1 LTNKSLCI
9 DAVLFDFDGT
19 LTKPGALDFFLLK
32 QTLGC
37 PPDSP
42 VLEFIENRP
51 TAGQRAEALALTERF
66 ESIAAANSEPNE
78 GAEEL
83 IQYLRSKGIA
93 LGIISRNSLGSI
105 KRTLQNFATVS
116 ISDFD
121 LVITRDTPVKP
132 KPHPDGVFMA
142 AQRLKVDV
150 SRLLLVG
157 DFVFD
162 IQAGQAAGSMTVFL
176 DNGLTSGPCKIT
188 SDFRISCLPE
198 LKKIVRLF

>member
-1 LTNKSLCI
+1 MTNRSFCI

-19 LTKPGALDFFLLK
+19 LTKPGALDFSLLK
-32 QTLGC
+32 QTIGC
-37 PPDSP
+37 PPDTP
-42 VLEFIENRP
+42 ILEFIESRP
-51 TAGQRAEALALTERF
+51 TAGRRAKALAVTERF

-83 IQYLRSKGIA
+83 IQCLRSKGIA

-105 KRTLQNFATVS
+105 KRALQNFVS
-116 ISDFD
+116 VNISDFD

-142 AQRLKVDV
+142 ARKLKVDV
-150 SRLLLVG
+150 SRLLMVG

-162 IQAGQAAGSMTVFL
+162 IQAGHDAGSMTVFL
-176 DNGLTSGPCKIT
+176 DNGLTSGPCKIA